1 MIRHVKDASLLD
13 DKLPPHS
20 PNRIPDLSLQQDE
33 RLHTTPETLP
43 FDSYGLGAFKERSQK
58 RAGADCK
65 KEKAVER
72 GREAARFQTEYDTEH
87 IQQRKA
93 KGKSSASKGRLGS
106 KGKGLLKGVSK
117 KK

>member
-33 RLHTTPETLP
+33 RLHTTPEALP
-43 FDSYGLGAFKERSQK
+43 FDSYGLAAFKERSQK
-58 RAGADCK
+58 RTGEGR

-106 KGKGLLKGVSK
+106 KGKGALKGVSK